1 MLVFY
6 DEDCGFCRWSASVLA
21 RWDRRRRLRFVSIRS
36 DEGARRLA
44 PIGTADRDGSWH
56 VITWE
61 GCITSAGAAVP
72 VVLRELPG
80 ARPLARA
87 AETFPRTTERA
98 YRAVARRRASLGGL
112 LRVEAC
118 RVPTDR

>member
-1 MLVFY
+1 MLVLY
-6 DEDCGFCRWSASVLA
+6 DEDCGVCRWSASALA
-21 RWDRRRRLRFVSIRS
+21 RWDRRRRLRFVPIRS
-36 DEGARRLA
+36 IEGATGLTSMDA
-44 PIGTADRDGSWH
+44 EQRDGSWH
-56 VITWE
+56 VITRE
-61 GCITSAGAAVP
+61 GRVTSAGAAVP

-80 ARPLARA
+80 GRPLART

-98 YRAVARRRASLGGL
+98 YRAVARRRASLGKL